1 MKLTEYDQALLN
13 GEQGK
18 AKQVAMKLMVK
29 AAEVSG
35 ADHLVDVSMPT

>member
-18 AKQVAMKLMVK
+18 AKQLESAMKLMVK
-29 AAEVSG
+29 AAQPASRG
-35 ADHLVDVSMPT
+35 GSQ